1 MKPRAINARHEIFRL
16 REEHKALI
24 LLQNQDWSTAFR
36 STVVLVISVF
46 TKWAC
51 ATYDAA
57 PKSTY
62 CKASSTSFFKNT
74 FMVRA
79 VENNCKELLDFYCF
93 L

>member
-1 MKPRAINARHEIFRL
+1 MKPRAINARHEIFRP

-24 LLQNQDWSTAFR
+24 LLPNQDWSTACK
-36 STVVLVISVF
+36 SLILLAISVL
-46 TKWAC
+46 TEWAC
-51 ATYDAA
+51 ATYNAA

-62 CKASSTSFFKNT
+62 CKASSTSFLKNT

-79 VENNCKELLDFYCF
+79 MENNCKELLDFYCF